1 MQHERIKLDD
11 LSAAISGL
19 AMLKYFPSEPEVRAQ
34 IKALLARMC
43 PHLEALEWLVATLVN
58 QAGEWPGPAEVR
70 RTLASRYRPADGD
83 EGNRPTLGSD
93 DIDWSRFPS
102 HADEGALPPAD
113 LARLSGTTSA
123 APMLTGEIAPP
134 MAAAELAKFHNE
146 MLGPLLAKP
155 WPRGLAKPDGQM
167 RAREEELARS
177 MAETGRHLTD
187 EQKASRMAEIE
198 AAIGEAR

>member
-43 PHLEALEWLVATLVN
+43 YHLEALEWLVATLVN

-93 DIDWSRFPS
+93 DIDWNRFPS
-102 HADEGALPPAD
+102 RENEKALPPPELRTASAIRLIEGETDPPLPSAELEDLHNKTLGAVLESTAWPRVSHPRADEGALRKAEE
-113 LARLSGTTSA
+113 RL
-123 APMLTGEIAPP
+123 
-134 MAAAELAKFHNE
+134 AAELAV
-146 MLGPLLAKP
+146 A
-155 WPRGLAKPDGQM
+155 PRLS
-167 RAREEELARS
+167 ELR
-177 MAETGRHLTD
+177 
-187 EQKASRMAEIE
+187 KASRLAELQ
-198 AAIGEAR
+198 AALGVES